1 MQYMEVNLGL
11 IMLSKRSQAQRIYI
25 LLSLSYKM
33 QYRRRGREKGQI
45 MVAML
50 EKSHKDILYLP
61 KTIYKNI
68 IYNI

>member
-1 MQYMEVNLGL
+1 MKEANHREYIFYYLFH
-11 IMLSKRSQAQRIYI
+11 IKRNTEEE
-25 LLSLSYKM
+25 
-33 QYRRRGREKGQI
+33 GVEKGQI